1 MGANTY
7 PDPRVSRFI
16 NEHSVPVQFNIK
28 EDVGAPFRYHAQWTP
43 AIMWYDF
50 EGNEY
55 RRSFGSLN
63 PDQFLAEFALAHAL
77 RFYHGGQFDR
87 SVELFEQ
94 AQEYTK
100 YDPVRHAENLYWIAA
115 AKYESSTGTADDLMA
130 GWRKLQEAYPDS
142 DWAKRSLQLKF
153 E

>member
-16 NEHSVPVQFNIK
+16 NEHTIPVQFNVK
-28 EDVGAPFRYHAQWTP
+28 EDVGAPFRYHAHWTP
-43 AIMWYDF
+43 AVMWQDV

-55 RRSFGSLN
+55 RRSYGSLN
-63 PDQFLAEFALAHAL
+63 PDQFLAEFALARAL

-94 AQEYTK
+94 ALEHTEH
-100 YDPVRHAENLYWIAA
+100 DPVRHAENLYWIAA

-130 GWRKLQEAYPDS
+130 GWKKLQDAHPDS